1 MSQIVDQYGNPIKTS
16 SLKKNQSV
24 DVASF
29 QRYVDHPSLGLTI
42 RKLPR
47 ILAAAEQGD
56 LSAQACLFADMQEKD
71 AHLFAEM
78 TKRKSIL
85 LTLDRNIEPPENA
98 TAREKSATAAVKDW
112 FSAILSVEDI
122 ILNGMDAVGHGFSA
136 QEIEWRQDGNI
147 WLVNQLFMR
156 PHHWFCT
163 LPEQGDQLRLIDGVS
178 MHGAEL
184 WPGNW
189 LIHRHNARSGF
200 IATSGLFRVL
210 VWPYLFKNYAVR
222 DFAEF
227 LEIYGMPARI
237 AYYMAGTS
245 EEDRDRLLMSLVRL
259 GHDSVAVMEQGSEV
273 KFEAAASG
281 TGDTFTMM
289 IDWCEKTMSKAIL
302 GGTLTTQADGKT
314 STNALGEI
322 HNEVRHDLMSSD
334 ARQMEGMFRNLIQ
347 MMLAVNGYGDIPLHR
362 QPRLVFDTRER
373 VDLDRFSNAVAVLV
387 NGVGMETIPVAWV
400 HKKGGIPVP
409 QGNEPVLV
417 PRQVANPFA
426 GLSRALP
433 VSPGVGRAALSQT
446 ADIPED
452 DPAQQAIDS
461 MTPISDQIGE
471 AMRQMVA
478 PVIAALSQGKT
489 ADEAMNI
496 AAASY
501 PLLDDSQLQALLRSA
516 IALGDILGRIYY
528 DK

>member
-314 STNALGEI
+314 STNALGEV

-387 NGVGMETIPVAWV
+387 NGVGMETIPVSWV

-409 QGNEPVLV
+409 QGDEPVLV
-417 PRQVANPFA
+417 PRQMANPFA
-426 GLSRALP
+426 DLSRALP

-446 ADIPED
+446 VDIPED
-452 DPAQQAIDS
+452 DPAQQAIDG

-471 AMRQMVA
+471 AMQQLVA
-478 PVIAALSQGKT
+478 PMIAALSQGKT
-489 ADEAMNI
+489 ADEVMNI

-501 PLLDDSQLQALLRSA
+501 PQLDDGQLRALLSQA
-516 IALGDILGRIYY
+516 IFVGEIWGRLNH
-528 DK
+528 DR